1 VACTDKASCED
12 SSLVRK
18 RSCARGVSWL
28 QVSAFLFLSFSLP
41 LKCNMSSFRAI
52 FILLVVIRQVCS
64 EYVNARPSQVHGT
77 LDRIVSMR
85 LRANDFIVIGS

>member
-1 VACTDKASCED
+1 
-12 SSLVRK
+12 
-18 RSCARGVSWL
+18 
-28 QVSAFLFLSFSLP
+28 
-41 LKCNMSSFRAI
+41 MSSFRAI